1 MPTFADLENP
11 NVTPEDRILIQSVL
25 DRYMECDVWAKRA
38 LKNTGILLTSHPGNR
53 AFLTLSVST
62 HRKTGYWVVLGY
74 DNYFD
79 PERQDYTYEQILPA
93 RDVMDQVDTFVMPH
107 HQTWGGV
114 LYPYFWLLKF
124 GIATMSSFEYI
135 YCANGDCI
143 LEKPENFDQ
152 LFDLLGDNDIFP
164 IGYEMN
170 GGRPVLNTTGIFAK
184 REALLGIMDHFEK
197 NFIPYK
203 SYERTCME
211 MGNCEGRMAVAAKE
225 LGIKIAVPQKNPF
238 NTQLHKK
245 GGTWYDVLGFRH
257 IHAEYG
263 YAYRYKAI
271 PPELKYFDERYI
283 RGEYDI
289 FKKYWETKDIKI
301 LEPWWAS

>member
-1 MPTFADLENP
+1 MQTFSDLKNP
-11 NVTPEDRILIQSVL
+11 NITPEDKILIQSVL
-25 DRYMECDVWAKRA
+25 DRYMECDVWAERA

-53 AFLTLSVST
+53 GFLKASVDT

-79 PERQDYTYEQILPA
+79 PKRPDITYEQMLPA

-114 LYPYFWLLKF
+114 LYPYFWILKF
-124 GIATMSSFEYI
+124 GIAAMGSFDYI

-152 LFDLLGDNDIFP
+152 LFALLGDNDIFP
-164 IGYEMN
+164 VGYEMN

-184 REALLGIMDHFEK
+184 RTALLQIMDHFEK
-197 NFIPYK
+197 NFIPY
-203 SYERTCME
+203 SNYERTCME
-211 MGNCEGRMAVAAKE
+211 MGNCEGRMAKAAQD
-225 LGIKIAVPQKNPF
+225 LGIKISIPEKNPF

-245 GGTWYDVLGFRH
+245 EGTWYDVLGFRH
-257 IHAEYG
+257 IHSELGIAWNSRNSKE
-263 YAYRYKAI
+263 RI
-271 PPELKYFDERYI
+271 FSPELKYLDKRYI
-283 RGEYDI
+283 STTD
-289 FKKYWETKDIKI
+289 WEFAESSQNKN
-301 LEPWWAS
+301 